1 MAQLHTYE
9 KKQFEKLFKE
19 ENIDNFEDRFQI
31 LETFLQ
37 TEQHVTI
44 AELVGYLKEKK
55 IDLSP
60 EFVEET
66 LQLMC
71 HFGFAQKVRFENG
84 DIRYEH
90 RHLGHHHD
98 HMICTKC
105 GKIIEFKDNQLESLQ
120 SRIVSNYGFHMLQH
134 QMNIYGICS
143 DCMETRNQFIPLIMA
158 KPGERLKIKEFI
170 GGHNS
175 RMRLLSMGFRVGDA
189 MEVISNQGSGQL
201 VVALGYNRYVLGRGL
216 AQKIIVEP
224 ENAPVNKG

>member
-1 MAQLHTYE
+1 MKQLHTYE

-19 ENIDNFEDRFQI
+19 ENIDDFENRFKVLEI
-31 LETFLQ
+31 FLET
-37 TEQHVTI
+37 ERHVTI
-44 AELVGYLKEKK
+44 AELIEDLKGKN

-105 GKIIEFKDNQLESLQ
+105 GKIIEFKDDQLESLQ

-143 DCMETRNQFIPLIMA
+143 ECMKTRDKFMPLIMA
-158 KPGERLKIKEFI
+158 KPGERLRIKEFV

-175 RMRLLSMGFRVGDA
+175 RMRLLSMGFRVGDT

-201 VVALGYNRYVLGRGL
+201 VVSLDYNRYVLGRGL
-216 AQKIIVEP
+216 AQKIVVE
-224 ENAPVNKG
+224 AQDK